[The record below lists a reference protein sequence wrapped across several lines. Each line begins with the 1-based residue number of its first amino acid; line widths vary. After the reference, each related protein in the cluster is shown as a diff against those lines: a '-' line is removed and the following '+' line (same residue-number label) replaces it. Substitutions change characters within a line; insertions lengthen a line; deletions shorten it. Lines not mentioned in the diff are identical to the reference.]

1 MVRAVAEDTFQPKI
15 GFKTRYGLVSNPL
28 VSSAAA
34 SSGDAGL
41 NNNPYFRRFL
51 VSSINDLS

>member
-28 VSSAAA
+28 VALD
-34 SSGDAGL
+34 GRAGL
-41 NNNPYFRRFL
+41 NNNPYFRRFT
-51 VSSINDLS
+51 VDNINENAV